1 LRETINGKQRK
12 SVYDATPPILSKIAL
27 MKRTDFCGQV
37 TARDLGRKVYL
48 QGWVQRQRD
57 HGGLIFVDLRDREGL
72 IQVVLSPEQNQAA
85 YEQAKEL
92 RAGYVLAAWGLV
104 RMRPAGTEN
113 PEIKTGEVEVSAE
126 GMEVLNPAKTP
137 PFLLDGKVEVDEQV
151 RLRYRYLDL
160 RREKLQANLILRHRA
175 AMVTREYLD
184 QQGFI
189 EIETPFLTSSTPEG
203 ARDFLVPSRLN
214 PGKFY
219 ALPQSPQLFK
229 QILMVAGF
237 DRYFQIVR
245 CFRDEDL
252 RADRQPEFTQIDLE
266 LSFVDQEDIYQI
278 VEGLIARV
286 FTQTLGINVPL
297 PFPRLSY
304 REAMERFGSDKPDLR
319 YGLEISDL
327 TRDFTQSKFNR
338 FTEVVSGGGGIKA
351 INFKGASRFSRKD
364 LDDLTAWI
372 GQFGAKG
379 MGWIKSEGGKPVSPI
394 LKYLDPSEVDS
405 IFKKMGMLEG
415 DLLVLVADLN
425 PKVALESLG
434 RLRVHLAEKLGLIP
448 PGEFRFLWV
457 NDFPLFEWSEE
468 EKRYMAMHHPFT
480 SPRDEDLEKLES
492 HPGEVRAKAYDIV
505 LNGMEIGGGSIRI
518 HRQETQSRVFKLL
531 GIGPEEAKEKFGFL
545 LEALQY
551 GAPPHGGLALG
562 FDRLVMI
569 LSGADSLREVIAFP
583 KTQKAVCLMT
593 DAPSDVTEQ
602 QLRESHIR
610 KR

>member
-1 LRETINGKQRK
+1 
-12 SVYDATPPILSKIAL
+12 
-27 MKRTDFCGQV
+27 MKRTDYCGKI
-37 TARDLGRKVYL
+37 TASDIGRKVFL

-57 HGGLIFVDLRDREGL
+57 HGGLIFVDLKDREG
-72 IQVVLSPEQNQAA
+72 VLQIVFSPEQNQVT
-85 YEQAKEL
+85 YEQAKDL
-92 RAGYVLAAWGLV
+92 RAGYVLSAWGSV
-104 RMRPAGTEN
+104 RNRPAGTEN
-113 PEIKTGEVEVSAE
+113 PEIKTGAVEVSAE

-160 RREKLQANLILRHRA
+160 RREKLQANIILRHRA

-286 FTQTLGINVPL
+286 FTGTLGINVPL

-319 YGLEISDL
+319 YGLEIFDL
-327 TRDFTQSKFNR
+327 TRDFPQSKFNR
-338 FTEVVSGGGGIKA
+338 FSEVVSGGGGIKA

-379 MGWIKSEGGKPVSPI
+379 MGWIKAEGGKPVSPI

-405 IFKKMGMLEG
+405 IFKKMGMVEG

-448 PGEFRFLWV
+448 PGEFKFLWV

-492 HPGEVRAKAYDIV
+492 QPGEVRAKAYDIV

-518 HRQETQSRVFKLL
+518 HRQETQSRVFKLM
-531 GIGPEEAKEKFGFL
+531 GISPESAQEKFGFL
-545 LEALQY
+545 LEALQF

-562 FDRLVMI
+562 FDRLIMV
-569 LSGADSLREVIAFP
+569 LSGADSLREVIA
-583 KTQKAVCLMT
+583 
-593 DAPSDVTEQ
+593 
-602 QLRESHIR
+602 
-610 KR
+610 

>member
-1 LRETINGKQRK
+1 
-12 SVYDATPPILSKIAL
+12 
-27 MKRTDFCGQV
+27 MKRTDYCGKI
-37 TARDLGRKVYL
+37 TASDIGKKVFL

-57 HGGLIFVDLRDREGL
+57 HGGLIFVDLRDREG
-72 IQVVLSPEQNQAA
+72 VVQIVFSPEQNQVT

-92 RAGYVLAAWGLV
+92 RAGYVLSAWGSV
-104 RMRPAGTEN
+104 RNRPAGTEN
-113 PEIKTGEVEVSAE
+113 PEIKTGAVEVSAD

-160 RREKLQANLILRHRA
+160 RREKLQSNLLLRHRA
-175 AMVTREYLD
+175 AMVTREFLD
-184 QQGFI
+184 QQGFV

-286 FTQTLGINVPL
+286 FKQTLGINVPL

-327 TRDFTQSKFNR
+327 TRDFPQSKFNR
-338 FTEVVSGGGGIKA
+338 FSEVVSGGGGIKA

-364 LDDLTAWI
+364 LDDLTVWI

-379 MGWIKSEGGKPVSPI
+379 MGWIKAEGGKPVSPI
-394 LKYLDPSEVDS
+394 LKYLDPAEVDS
-405 IFKKMGMLEG
+405 IFKKMGMAEG
-415 DLLVLVADLN
+415 DLLVLVADLS

-468 EKRYMAMHHPFT
+468 EKRFMAMHHPFT
-480 SPRDEDLEKLES
+480 SPRDEDLDKLES
-492 HPGEVRAKAYDIV
+492 RTGEVRAKAYDIV

-531 GIGPEEAKEKFGFL
+531 GISPEAAQEKFGFL

-562 FDRLVMI
+562 FDRLVMV
-569 LSGADSLREVIAFP
+569 LSGTDSLREVIAFP

-593 DAPSDVTEQ
+593 DAPSDVTEL
-602 QLRESHIR
+602 QLRELHIR